1 MNVVACSVVVSG
13 RVQGVGFRRFVQ
25 RSAQQMGVSGWVRN
39 LADGSVEC
47 QAEGDPVAVEQ
58 FLQDVRR
65 GPSLARV
72 DSCQV
77 RATAPIGGS
86 GFTIR

>member
-25 RSAQQMGVSGWVRN
+25 RSAQQVGVSGWVRN

-47 QAEGDPVAVEQ
+47 HAEGDPVAVEQ